1 MFLCILLLYYII
13 DNVYTLRKENVLPQD
28 NYNKLIEA
36 QNIIETASKSIA
48 NKEVFSSSI
57 TKAKKLVEE
66 VKASN
71 QLVKETQDL
80 DLRISTIEKQF
91 NGIETIEIEKRKA
104 DIVLNPTEITLIEI
118 FEYNKKLYV
127 V

>member
-13 DNVYTLRKENVLPQD
+13 DNVYTLRKENILPQD

-80 DLRISTIEKQF
+80 DLRISNIEKQF
-91 NGIETIEIEKRKA
+91 NGIETIEIEKKKA
-104 DIVLNPTEITLIEI
+104 DIVLNPTEANLVEI